1 MLFPDHFDNAW
12 RAGSRERVLREIASL
27 RPGVTEVHVQ
37 PAIDTP
43 EVRAISPDA
52 EGWVDDLDL
61 IMDPALREALD
72 ASGAV
77 TIGYREL
84 RDLMRRE
91 LSARSSA

>member
-1 MLFPDHFDNAW
+1 M
-12 RAGSRERVLREIASL
+12 
-27 RPGVTEVHVQ
+27 Q

-61 IMDPALREALD
+61 IMDPSLREALD
-72 ASGAV
+72 AAGAV
-77 TIGYREL
+77 RIGYRDL

-91 LSARSSA
+91 AATSSSA